1 MTINA
6 GFSSA
11 IFYAGW
17 LVVTGVIRHVIRR
30 AIRYRTL
37 KLCCATSRLAH
48 CIAIGNK
55 SAHNTLISFIIRY
68 EVLTSNY
75 ANNMAALN
83 SSHRCIKKRA
93 LFFFFW
99 FFFLLSLSLSLPFF
113 FVLFFVL
120 INGDCLY
127 SLTYLSLSTVD
138 CVGEI
143 WKLGDVKVDVEWSR
157 EPAGVWVNGVERFTH
172 GTHPVCKS
180 IKPFLFG

>member
-99 FFFLLSLSLSLPFF
+99 IFFLLSLSLSLPFF
-113 FVLFFVL
+113 LFCFLFWLMVIAYIHWL
-120 INGDCLY
+120 IWVCQR
-127 SLTYLSLSTVD
+127 LT
-138 CVGEI
+138 
-143 WKLGDVKVDVEWSR
+143 
-157 EPAGVWVNGVERFTH
+157 VWVKYGNWATLKLMLNEVGSRLEC
-172 GTHPVCKS
+172 G
-180 IKPFLFG
+180 